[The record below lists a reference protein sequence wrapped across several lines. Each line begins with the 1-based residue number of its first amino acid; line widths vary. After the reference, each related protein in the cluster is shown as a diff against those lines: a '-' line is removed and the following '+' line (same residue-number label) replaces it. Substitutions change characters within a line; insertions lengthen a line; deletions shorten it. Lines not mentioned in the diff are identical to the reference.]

1 MVKRVLGRA
10 TSSGGDE
17 THETDHATP
26 AVADPRVLRSRYHT
40 VKTILYDEREDL
52 TRADS
57 EKFISIIKEVESLHQ
72 LVTKPREQVADAE
85 ALLDIASTLMTSVL
99 AHNKEGITASCFVN
113 CILSD
118 FRKPSGNGSS
128 SISWR
133 DIGNAVS
140 HVFQRSPRCCTM
152 IGPMNADVKRRKVYQ
167 RQKRGNPTD
176 NDTPKELGD
185 AVVEEETE
193 TVKNVATMF
202 NILKK
207 KRRVRLEY
215 LVLNGN
221 SFSQTVENVFALSFL
236 VKDGRVEIKV
246 NEEGHHLVSPRNAP
260 AAKAIASGTVTYCH
274 LIFRFDFKDWKL
286 MKEVVGN
293 GEELMPHRF
302 PADYVSNNLQLEE
315 PQATTG
321 TTPIRKFSRN
331 RGLVIREQPVGT
343 DSSSRSI
350 AEDSAEF
357 DYAASASATRK
368 GERKLI

>member
-1 MVKRVLGRA
+1 MVKRELGCA

-17 THETDHATP
+17 TDEPDHAAP
-26 AVADPRVLRSRYHT
+26 AVADPRALRSRYHT

-57 EKFISIIKEVESLHQ
+57 EKFNSIIKEVESLHE

-85 ALLDIASTLMTSVL
+85 ALLDIASTLMTSVQ
-99 AHNKEGITASCFVN
+99 AHNKEGITASGFVN

-167 RQKRGNPTD
+167 RQKHGNPTD
-176 NDTPKELGD
+176 HDTPKELGD

-207 KRRVRLEY
+207 KSRVRLEY

-246 NEEGHHLVSPRNAP
+246 NEEGHHLV
-260 AAKAIASGTVTYCH
+260 AKECSCCQ
-274 LIFRFDFKDWKL
+274 
-286 MKEVVGN
+286 
-293 GEELMPHRF
+293 
-302 PADYVSNNLQLEE
+302 SNCLRRCYLLALNLQ
-315 PQATTG
+315 
-321 TTPIRKFSRN
+321 I
-331 RGLVIREQPVGT
+331 
-343 DSSSRSI
+343 
-350 AEDSAEF
+350 
-357 DYAASASATRK
+357 
-368 GERKLI
+368 